1 MDNSQAQN
9 KSSIKDQL
17 ALAKSA
23 ASGEK
28 NAREKINAL
37 VQPLIEYQTPR
48 FCKRFCSENQY
59 LYRCTLKF
67 PLGSVRSDAAW
78 CEWGNASYGWML
90 NDLSHENR
98 LLKYQGIN
106 GASLFNYFYQIAN
119 SLPFYE
125 RWKDW
130 RFGRKV
136 HVPTYIQA
144 LSPDAGKIFLGL
156 RAGDNIAMIAQKLVR
171 PLADIEHLVQ
181 SIICLLTEKKR
192 LHLLDPPKLVSM
204 TEHSDDSVSELTDK
218 QIELASYDEAIE
230 LQNDKQRLHLAWS
243 KLDPAEQFV
252 LEALLIDEQDAGD
265 VLVALA
271 KMDLSIKKGVPAS
284 QTNRQQLYYFRR
296 KTLSRL
302 ADYMASEDGSGEKG

>member
-1 MDNSQAQN
+1 MLNNSQAQ
-9 KSSIKDQL
+9 KKLSVKDQL
-17 ALAKSA
+17 TLAKTA

-37 VQPLIEYQTPR
+37 VEPLIEYQTPR

-59 LYRCTLKF
+59 LYRCTLK
-67 PLGSVRSDAAW
+67 PPMGSMRADAAW

-90 NDLSHENR
+90 NDLSHEKR

-106 GASLFNYFYQIAN
+106 GANLFDYFYQIAN

-136 HVPTYIQA
+136 HVPTYIKA
-144 LSPDAGKIFLGL
+144 LSPDAGRVFLAL
-156 RAGDNIAMIAQKLVR
+156 RSGENITMIAQKISR
-171 PLADIEHLVQ
+171 PLADVESLVQ
-181 SIICLLTEKKR
+181 TIICLLTEKNR

-204 TEHSDDSVSELTDK
+204 TESSDDGVSEQSETQL
-218 QIELASYDEAIE
+218 ELASFDEAIDVQE
-230 LQNDKQRLHLAWS
+230 DKQRLQLAWS
-243 KLDPAEQFV
+243 KLEPAEQFV
-252 LEALLIDEQDAGD
+252 LEALLIDEQDAED
-265 VLVALA
+265 VLAALA
-271 KMDLSIKKGVPAS
+271 KMQLSIKKDVPAE

-302 ADYMASEDGSGEKG
+302 ADFMNCEKE